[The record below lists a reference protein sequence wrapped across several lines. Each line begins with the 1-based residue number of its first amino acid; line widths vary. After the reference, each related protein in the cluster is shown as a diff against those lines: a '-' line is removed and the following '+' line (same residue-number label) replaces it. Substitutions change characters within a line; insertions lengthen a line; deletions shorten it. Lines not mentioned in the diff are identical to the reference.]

1 MGRIKTTLVKRNVHE
16 LIQRY
21 PDKFSNDFNN
31 NKKTVMET
39 TDLNSKKLRN
49 IMAGYLTRL
58 MRTKKE

>member
-21 PDKFSNDFNN
+21 PDKFSNDFND
-31 NKKTVMET
+31 NKKAVVET
-39 TDLNSKKLRN
+39 TELNSKKLRN

>member
-21 PDKFSNDFNN
+21 PDKFSNDFND